1 MIAGIGTDIAEVK
14 RFEKWVKNP
23 EMLERF
29 FHEKEL
35 SSAKDLIEAAG
46 QALDEA
52 IDRGSNHYRMYEINR
67 Y

>member
-1 MIAGIGTDIAEVK
+1 MIPTVRSIGIAVTG
-14 RFEKWVKNP
+14 
-23 EMLERF
+23 
-29 FHEKEL
+29 KEL